1 MNAWIDA
8 TVIVSARVTKTFA
21 YLPKMRN
28 LKITIEKKQYGNK
41 PCLEYLWNSEFFE
54 INIF

>member
-1 MNAWIDA
+1 MNVWIDA